1 MKKKF
6 TYIIG
11 EKKKVRSK
19 SHRLRTRIIILAILM
34 CMTSYL
40 MWSVG
45 FLNNRTRIRQA
56 MLDISRIKHA
66 ARLFRAD
73 FGRCPDSLEE
83 LVLPQ
88 SGLRYLSSGTDPW
101 GKPYKLVCPAG
112 LDPGGVDVVSGG
124 PDRSFGGR
132 DTISSL

>member
-1 MKKKF
+1 MRKKY
-6 TYIIG
+6 TYILG
-11 EKKKVRSK
+11 EKKKVRSS
-19 SHRLRTRIIILAILM
+19 SHKLKTRIVVLLVLL
-34 CMTSYL
+34 CTTSYL

-45 FLNNRTRIRQA
+45 FLNQRTRIRQA

-83 LVLPQ
+83 LASPP
-88 SGLRYLSSGTDPW
+88 SGVRYLSSIKDPW
-101 GKPYKLVCPAG
+101 GMQYKLVCPAG
-112 LDPGGVDVVSGG
+112 LDPGGVEVLSGG
-124 PDRSFGGR
+124 PDRSFEGR